1 MYNGVQLGSWFDG
14 PLVSLSLPI
23 YESTQPSTSHQIVRP
38 HNDSSGIFAN
48 PMFFNF
54 SFVAHVSSIFKST
67 QRTYH
72 QKVKPPLIPQ
82 VSLLRGPLF
91 EICFFS
97 FNMGIAQVALDSP
110 LLCQRAPWSTVFR
123 PNLRYKSST
132 LILIRS

>member
-38 HNDSSGIFAN
+38 HNDASGIFAN

-82 VSLLRGPLF
+82 VSLLR
-91 EICFFS
+91 E
-97 FNMGIAQVALDSP
+97 
-110 LLCQRAPWSTVFR
+110 APF
-123 PNLRYKSST
+123 
-132 LILIRS
+132 